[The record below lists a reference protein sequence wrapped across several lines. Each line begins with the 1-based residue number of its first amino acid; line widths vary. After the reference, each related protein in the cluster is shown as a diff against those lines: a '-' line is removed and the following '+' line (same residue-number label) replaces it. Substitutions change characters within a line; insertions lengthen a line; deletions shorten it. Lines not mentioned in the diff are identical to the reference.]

1 MASNQRIESAASG
14 DTDLLGQS
22 AQTGWTPAQALKTLA
37 RTLIKRGVY
46 DLMFHANIRIT
57 PKEDGR
63 DASLQYRMLRVRRV
77 WDGKLVN
84 QVSSAYQLVQNNERD
99 PLLPQGF
106 FCDSNMD
113 YFGDTSG
120 HWTDVPFQTYAN
132 GKNVNRSLIQE
143 FVAGIGY
150 LNKKRAPVPVHG
162 RRPSWSAERTVPA
175 RSNCSA
181 C

>member
-1 MASNQRIESAASG
+1 V
-14 DTDLLGQS
+14 
-22 AQTGWTPAQALKTLA
+22 QALKTLA
-37 RTLIKRGVY
+37 RKLIKPGVY
-46 DLMFHANIRIT
+46 DLMFNANIRIT

-84 QVSSAYQLVQNNERD
+84 QVSSAYQLVH
-99 PLLPQGF
+99 QGF
-106 FCDSNMD
+106 FSDSNMD